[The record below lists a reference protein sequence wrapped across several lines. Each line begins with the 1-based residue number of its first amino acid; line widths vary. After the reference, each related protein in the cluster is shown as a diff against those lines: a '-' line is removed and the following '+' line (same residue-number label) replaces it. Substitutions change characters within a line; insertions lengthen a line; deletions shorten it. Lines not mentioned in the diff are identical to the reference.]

1 MRVCLTSCDLPHRR
15 YERHTRGVKPESEL
29 VAAAHLSF
37 IGSFAKLVEHSSNGE
52 LRSPSPV
59 FTFVTGLPIPLFN
72 GCVVTEPTAE
82 AELDAALVWLDRRRV
97 PYQVSIAE
105 PLAPHLNDVVTVHGL
120 QVAPAPYPG
129 MVLHPVPESPDPAP
143 GVTVV
148 AGTAPGLLDFLPPS
162 FATDSDVR
170 VFTARLDGVPVGNS
184 IAIRTGEVA
193 GVYGVGT
200 RPQARRRGIGT
211 AVSWA
216 AVGAGRAWGCD
227 PIVLQA
233 TEMGLP
239 IYERMGFRTV
249 VRYITFRSGGG

>member
-1 MRVCLTSCDLPHRR
+1 
-15 YERHTRGVKPESEL
+15 VKSDSEL

-37 IGSFAKLVEHSSNGE
+37 IGSFGKLVEHSSKGE
-52 LRSPSPV
+52 VRSLSPV

-72 GCVVTEPTAE
+72 GCVVTEPTTE
-82 AELDAALVWLDRRRV
+82 ADLDAALVWLNRRGV
-97 PYQVSIAE
+97 PYLVSIAE
-105 PLAPHLNDVVTVHGL
+105 PLAPQLSDVVTVHGL
-120 QVAPAPYPG
+120 QMGPAPYPG
-129 MVLHPVPESPDPAP
+129 MVLHPVPGSPDPAP

-148 AGTAPGLLDFLPPS
+148 AGTEPGLLDFLPRS
-162 FATDSDVR
+162 FATDPDVR
-170 VFTARLDGVPVGNS
+170 VFTARLDGRPVGNS

-200 RPQARRRGIGT
+200 LPQARRRGIGT
-211 AVSWA
+211 AASWA
-216 AVGAGRAWGCD
+216 AARAGRAWGCD

-249 VRYITFRSGGG
+249 VRYITFQSAGG

>member
-1 MRVCLTSCDLPHRR
+1 VVCRIALS
-15 YERHTRGVKPESEL
+15 ERHTLGVKSDSEL
-29 VAAAHLSF
+29 VAAAHLSY
-37 IGSFAKLVEHSSNGE
+37 IGSFGKLVEHIPNGE
-52 LRSPSPV
+52 VRSLSPV

-72 GCVVTEPTAE
+72 GCVVVESTTEV
-82 AELDAALVWLDRRRV
+82 ELDSALVWLNRRRV
-97 PYQVSIAE
+97 PYLVSIAE
-105 PLAPHLNDVVTVHGL
+105 PLAPQLSDVVTVHGL
-120 QVAPAPYPG
+120 QGPAPYPA

-148 AGTAPGLLDFLPPS
+148 AGTEPGLLDYLPPT
-162 FATDSDVR
+162 FAADTDVR
-170 VFTARLDGVPVGNS
+170 VFTARLGGVPVGNS

-200 RPQARRRGIGT
+200 RPEARRRGIGT
-211 AVSWA
+211 AISWA